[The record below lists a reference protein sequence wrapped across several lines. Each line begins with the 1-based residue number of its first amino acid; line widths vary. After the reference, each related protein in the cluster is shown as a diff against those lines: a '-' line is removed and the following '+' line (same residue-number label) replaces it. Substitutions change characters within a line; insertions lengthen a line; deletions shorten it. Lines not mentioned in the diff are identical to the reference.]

1 MPMKITPKV
10 VTSTPQTAASLEVA
24 KPPAA
29 KRPDSSFG
37 PPAAGGAQPPELKS
51 GPVGATSVDRAQTLL
66 ANLRASAAMLGGGPA
81 VDRFK
86 SDLQIAQRL
95 ISGSGASAYGKLSQ
109 VLDRLADALYRA
121 GDGTLELPADLKAD
135 VQRGFMATYLDY
147 LGELGGALEGWLAAA
162 QATPNAQTFETLEER
177 TRYAASAA
185 RGSGKAENEQF
196 GRLADDLYAA
206 VPGLAGPV
214 KEARAKLQLHAEM
227 VRQNRLD
234 LIGVDNGGFP
244 MVERAKLL
252 SFDESQLDAAGLKQ
266 RLDAVEKAV
275 KEGGGN
281 FAGALLSE
289 VNLKLFSL
297 ELLIPPFGK
306 PLADDAELA
315 KRRAAAKNPVAPL
328 SLAEYQSAKARIEA
342 LKPAVWAAA
351 FAAQISEAQLLFRQN
366 LEGTRN
372 LGDTA
377 ARLSLAPN
385 ATPEQRLAAQKLL
398 VDVTRRDL
406 DARQKAVDE
415 ISASVSAGAVLT
427 EDQEELL
434 RAFTQLPAQFAPRGE
449 LATVA
454 AEVKGDLDQRIQT
467 YDTARAAL
475 GGLVEGRFDATRKAI
490 EAERSAVEAL
500 PLDQQDAQWQ
510 ALSQKLAPLDVLSM
524 WMPEALS
531 RPADALSDVIW
542 SRATGQTM
550 D

>member
-1 MPMKITPKV
+1 MPMKIAPKV
-10 VTSTPQTAASLEVA
+10 VTSTPQTAAPVEVA
-24 KPPAA
+24 KPRAA
-29 KRPDSSFG
+29 KKPDSSFG
-37 PPAAGGAQPPELKS
+37 PPAGGGVQPPELKT
-51 GPVGATSVDRAQTLL
+51 GPTGATSVERAQTLL
-66 ANLRASAAMLGGGPA
+66 GNLKASAAMLGGGPA

-95 ISGSGASAYGKLSQ
+95 ISSSNASAYGKLSQ

-121 GDGTLELPADLKAD
+121 GDGTLELPADLEAD

-147 LGELGGALEGWLAAA
+147 LGEVGEALEGWLAAA
-162 QATPNAQTFETLEER
+162 QAAPNAQTFEVLEER

-196 GRLADDLYAA
+196 GRLADGLYAE
-206 VPGLAGPV
+206 VPGLAEPV
-214 KEARAKLQLHAEM
+214 KQARAKLQLHAEM

-244 MVERAKLL
+244 MTERAKLL

-281 FAGALLSE
+281 FAGSLLSE
-289 VNLKLFSL
+289 VNQALFSL
-297 ELLIPPFGK
+297 ELLMPPFGK
-306 PLADDAELA
+306 PLADEADFA
-315 KRRAAAKNPVAPL
+315 KRRQGSKSPVAPL
-328 SLAEYQSAKARIEA
+328 SLAEYQAAKARIEQ
-342 LKPAVWAAA
+342 LRPAVFAAS
-351 FAAQISEAQLLFRQN
+351 FAAQLGEAQLLFRQN

-372 LGDTA
+372 LGYTA
-377 ARLSLAPN
+377 ARLSTAAN
-385 ATPEQRLAAQKLL
+385 ATPEQKLAAQKLL
-398 VDVTRRDL
+398 VDVTRREL
-406 DARQKAVDE
+406 DARQKSVDE
-415 ISASVSAGAVLT
+415 ISASMSGGALLAEAQVDVLR
-427 EDQEELL
+427 EYI
-434 RAFTQLPAQFAPRGE
+434 QLPATFETREE
-449 LATVA
+449 LKAVP

-467 YDTARAAL
+467 YDGARAAL
-475 GGLVEGRFDATRKAI
+475 GTLVEGRFDATRKAI
-490 EAERSAVEAL
+490 EAERSAVEVL
-500 PLDQQDAQWQ
+500 PVEQQDAQWK

-542 SRATGQTM
+542 SKATGQTM